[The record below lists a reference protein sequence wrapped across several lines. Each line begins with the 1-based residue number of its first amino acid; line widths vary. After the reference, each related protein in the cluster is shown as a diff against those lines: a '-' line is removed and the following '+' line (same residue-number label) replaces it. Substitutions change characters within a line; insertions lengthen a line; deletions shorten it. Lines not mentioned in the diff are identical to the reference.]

1 MEIGSFLVFL
11 MLSPVVGVVWGTVV
25 YVLRKRSV
33 IPDDG
38 SIFRLPCPW
47 ERGGLACWRQWVL
60 LHELKGTII
69 VLLAASLDSG
79 SPPILLLAFGLMM
92 EAIKYGEHVR
102 QPAAISFLRRLPPPR
117 ASDRDRDR

>member
-1 MEIGSFLVFL
+1 MEIGTLLAFL
-11 MLSPVVGVVWGTVV
+11 MLSPVVGGVWGWLV

-38 SIFRLPCPW
+38 SIVRLPCPW
-47 ERGGLACWRQWVL
+47 EPGGLACWRQWVL

-69 VLLAASLDSG
+69 VLLASSLDSG
-79 SPPILLLAFGLMM
+79 SPPILLLAFGLMI

-102 QPAAISFLRRLPPPR
+102 QPVSVSFVRLLPPPDR
-117 ASDRDRDR
+117 ADNR

>member
-1 MEIGSFLVFL
+1 MEIGTLLVFL
-11 MLSPVVGVVWGTVV
+11 LLSPVVGVVWGGLV
-25 YVLRKRSV
+25 YVLRRRSV

-47 ERGGLACWRQWVL
+47 ERGGMACWRQWVL

-79 SPPILLLAFGLMM
+79 SPPILLLAFALMM
-92 EAIKYGEHVR
+92 EAVKYGEQVR
-102 QPAAISFLRRLPPPR
+102 QPATVSFVKMLPPP
-117 ASDRDRDR
+117 DRPDSR